1 MDPFCGL
8 PVAYGVVG
16 AKVVDSFRAH
26 SNAVAAADDGPV
38 VVAHDD
44 FDLVVSDDAAL
55 LVADDGMEVADDSL
69 DHHPVGSSR
78 AVGRRSFRGCY
89 AAVYPDDTAGDDL
102 VAGSGAVEASS
113 RRVRIGS
120 VDAGVAAAAAV
131 GEVDSELDQAL
142 ASASSA
148 LLVVVPCSDV
158 VAAAAVVDTVAGDAD
173 GVFRCRRRG
182 HLRPLMRHCWGHP
195 CQRLV
200 VLQAA
205 MVQSPVGVQ
214 LAAELALV
222 PPR

>member
-1 MDPFCGL
+1 MDPFCGH
-8 PVAYGVVG
+8 PVAYDVVG
-16 AKVVDSFRAH
+16 AVVADSLRAH
-26 SNAVAAADDGPV
+26 SNAVAVDDGPV

-55 LVADDGMEVADDSL
+55 LVADDGMEVVDGSL
-69 DHHPVGSSR
+69 DLRPVGSSR

-113 RRVRIGS
+113 LRDRIGS

-148 LLVVVPCSDV
+148 LPVVVPCSDV
-158 VAAAAVVDTVAGDAD
+158 VAAAVVVDTVAGDAD
-173 GVFRCRRRG
+173 DVFRCRRRG

-205 MVQSPVGVQ
+205 MVRSPVGVQ

>member
-1 MDPFCGL
+1 M
-8 PVAYGVVG
+8 AYGVVG
-16 AKVVDSFRAH
+16 AEVADSFRAH
-26 SNAVAAADDGPV
+26 SNAVVAVDDGPV

-55 LVADDGMEVADDSL
+55 LVADDGMEVADGSL
-69 DHHPVGSSR
+69 DRPVGSSR
-78 AVGRRSFRGCY
+78 AVDRRSFRGCY

-102 VAGSGAVEASS
+102 VAGNGAVEASS
-113 RRVRIGS
+113 LRLRIGS

-148 LLVVVPCSDV
+148 LPVVVPCSDV
-158 VAAAAVVDTVAGDAD
+158 VAAAVVVDTVVDDAD

-214 LAAELALV
+214 LAVELALV